1 MKFMAGTIAIALALI
16 WFPVVGQAV
25 AMVTLMFAVLPVK
38 IIDEKIAP
46 LTERVGKSIGQPGSV
61 VTLGLIVSLLLGIA
75 AYCIVRAGFEKRNAD
90 AYAGAALSII
100 GLFAIAASSYYR
112 FKFNY

>member
-1 MKFMAGTIAIALALI
+1 MKWMAGTITVILALI

-46 LTERVGKSIGQPGSV
+46 LTESV
-61 VTLGLIVSLLLGIA
+61 
-75 AYCIVRAGFEKRNAD
+75 
-90 AYAGAALSII
+90 
-100 GLFAIAASSYYR
+100 
-112 FKFNY
+112 